1 LRFEC
6 GSILHSF
13 FYLFASLIGKQGI
26 QIAKKMITNSLLA
39 PIGICLVFTSVTLLK
54 GQSLHQARVKVK
66 TDMPKTFLAG
76 TCYWPFVSFINFRF
90 IPLNYR
96 PFVGSLAG
104 AIWNVYI
111 SSVAN
116 KPTENSNDS
125 QQSLPV
131 KATTLIAETG
141 GTTVPALRET
151 WNILHHNK
159 KDL

>member
-1 LRFEC
+1 
-6 GSILHSF
+6 
-13 FYLFASLIGKQGI
+13 
-26 QIAKKMITNSLLA
+26 
-39 PIGICLVFTSVTLLK
+39 
-54 GQSLHQARVKVK
+54 
-66 TDMPKTFLAG
+66 
-76 TCYWPFVSFINFRF
+76 
-90 IPLNYR
+90 LNYR

-125 QQSLPV
+125 QQSVPV

>member
-1 LRFEC
+1 ML
-6 GSILHSF
+6 
-13 FYLFASLIGKQGI
+13 
-26 QIAKKMITNSLLA
+26 TNTLLA
-39 PIGICLVFTSVTLLK
+39 PIGISLVFTSVTLLN
-54 GQSLHQARVKVK
+54 GQSLREARTKIK

-116 KPTENSNDS
+116 KTVESLNDTPT
-125 QQSLPV
+125 QLIR
-131 KATTLIAETG
+131 TTTTVIAETG
-141 GTTVPALRET
+141 GKTTPARREA
-151 WNILHHNK
+151 
-159 KDL
+159 